1 MEKERITSSE
11 LENIY
16 ATYSGKVMG
25 YIMARVQRR
34 ADAEDLCADV
44 FEKGFRRFGDY
55 DREKASV
62 STWIYTITRNTVIDY
77 FRKVRPTAELDEKIP
92 GGDEADTSF
101 LKRETM
107 KELTQALDEL
117 PPDLQNVIVLV
128 YNEQKTL
135 VEVSRM
141 THVSYGVAKLRHQKA
156 LKILRE
162 RMERG
167 EQRSPGT

>member
-1 MEKERITSSE
+1 MKTPAEWDD
-11 LENIY
+11 IY
-16 ATYSGKVMG
+16 RLYSDKVMG
-25 YIMARVQRR
+25 YITSRVQRR
-34 ADAEDLCADV
+34 EDAEDLCADV
-44 FEKGFRRFGDY
+44 FEKVYRKMEAY
-55 DREKASV
+55 DRGKAAI

-77 FRKVRPTAELDEKIP
+77 FRKVRPTTELDENLS
-92 GGDEADTSF
+92 GGNEADTSF
-101 LKRETM
+101 LKRETL

-117 PPDLQNVIVLV
+117 PPDLLNVIVLI

-167 EQRSPGT
+167 EQRSPST